1 MAHNCSINEFHFKL
15 YSDLLLDQG
24 GSEEDDEFADYS
36 VDGEDFVD
44 CYGSMEVSV
53 ESSMDSYEDLE

>member
-1 MAHNCSINEFHFKL
+1 MAHNCSINKFHFEL
-15 YSDLLLDQG
+15 YSDLLLDQE

-36 VDGEDFVD
+36 GDGEDLAD